1 MLHLGDLAGALI
13 FVMWG
18 GASLLG
24 LPLCLGWER
33 HGTNIS
39 KHQIGDFMRI
49 YWGFHGWDLVGFTE
63 IYGIYCDL
71 MGSGIIQPNIWDI
84 VTILGQGIAINK
96 TENEMT
102 EGVVLNVAHLGLS
115 FQQHWE

>member
-1 MLHLGDLAGALI
+1 M
-13 FVMWG
+13 
-18 GASLLG
+18 
-24 LPLCLGWER
+24 
-33 HGTNIS
+33 
-39 KHQIGDFMRI
+39 
-49 YWGFHGWDLVGFTE
+49 GFHGWDLVGFTE
-63 IYGIYCDL
+63 IYSSGIYWDL
-71 MGSGIIQPNIWDI
+71 MVGSGIVQPNIRDI